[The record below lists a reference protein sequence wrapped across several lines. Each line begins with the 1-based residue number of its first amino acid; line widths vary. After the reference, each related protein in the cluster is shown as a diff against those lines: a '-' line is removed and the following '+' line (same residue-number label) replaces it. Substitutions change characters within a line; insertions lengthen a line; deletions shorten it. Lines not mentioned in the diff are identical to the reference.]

1 MATSYQVSRRINAPA
16 DRVWEILI
24 DTSRYRDW
32 NRAVVS
38 IEGTIGVGNTI
49 SLVSI
54 VNPRRTFRLHITEM
68 TRPHRLVWSDG
79 MPLGLFKGERTYRL
93 DERDGATEF
102 SMTEAFSGLLAGAF
116 TKAIPDL
123 TESFILFADSLKTVA
138 EAPAPA

>member
-1 MATSYQVSRRINAPA
+1 MATSYHVSRRINAPA
-16 DRVWEILI
+16 DRVWEILT
-24 DTSRYRDW
+24 DTSTYRDW

-38 IEGTIGVGNTI
+38 IEGTIDLGNTI

-54 VNPRRTFRLHITEM
+54 VNPERTFRLHITEM
-68 TRPHRLVWSDG
+68 SRPHRLVWSDG

-123 TESFILFADSLKTVA
+123 TESFNLFADSLKTVA
-138 EAPAPA
+138 EARPPA